1 MKTITTKQKEML
13 KNHSSHHSP
22 KHMTE
27 MRKNMRAGKTFT
39 QSHKAAQ
46 KKIGK

>member
-1 MKTITTKQKEML
+1 MAALTKKQQATL
-13 KNHSSHHSP
+13 KKHSVHHSA

>member
-1 MKTITTKQKEML
+1 MKTITTAQKAML
-13 KNHSSHHSP
+13 KKHSSHHSP
-22 KHMTE
+22 KHMAE
-27 MRKNMRAGKTFT
+27 MRKNMKAGKTFT